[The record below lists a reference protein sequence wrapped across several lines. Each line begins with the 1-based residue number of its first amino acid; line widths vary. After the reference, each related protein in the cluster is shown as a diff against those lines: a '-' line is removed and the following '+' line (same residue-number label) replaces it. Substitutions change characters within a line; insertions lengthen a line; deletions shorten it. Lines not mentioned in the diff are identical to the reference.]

1 MGLFPSGMGTLLSFW
16 GRSPSLV
23 LTTFRVRESYPF
35 LSYPIP
41 LGSTLTEKQAGSKA
55 QLVLLLAAAA
65 QEVKL
70 PGSAHRPAS

>member
-1 MGLFPSGMGTLLSFW
+1 M
-16 GRSPSLV
+16 